1 MWERW
6 FKERPLFHL
15 CWWAAVVMVSL
26 ALGPRWGH
34 GQEKLVYSCS
44 AQVHEAFE
52 TDRLDA
58 FEKATGIKV
67 DLYVTS
73 SAIAIERLRN
83 GFSGLSSSATPLD
96 SELKAEGY
104 VETPFCKDPLA
115 VITNPLCKIKDLSFG
130 QIQKIFMGEISN
142 WKALG
147 GPDQPI
153 VLVIPKRTTGAYRNF
168 SDLIMHR
175 SEIRYDVLTDKSVFV
190 INVVEHMPYA
200 ISFISYGAAT
210 SHAGVTVLK
219 IDGISP
225 NDKAYPYFQTFSFVT
240 KGKPVGA
247 GRNFIDFAFSEGGL
261 AIMKKRGL
269 TPLR

>member
-1 MWERW
+1 MSERR
-6 FKERPLFHL
+6 FRNRPLFRL
-15 CWWAAVVMVSL
+15 CWSAAAVMVSL
-26 ALGPRWGH
+26 ALGPRWSH
-34 GQEKLVYSCS
+34 GQERLVYSCS
-44 AQVHEAFE
+44 AQVYEAFE

-58 FEKATGIKV
+58 FEKATGMKV

-83 GFSGLSSSATPLD
+83 GFSALSSTATPLD

-115 VITNPLCKIKDLSFG
+115 VIANPLCKIGGLSLG
-130 QIQKIFMGEISN
+130 QVQRIFMGEITN
-142 WKALG
+142 WRSLG

-168 SDLIMHR
+168 SDLVMHR

-190 INVVEHMPYA
+190 IKVVEHVPYA
-200 ISFISYGAAT
+200 ISFISYGAAA
-210 SHAGVTVLK
+210 SHAGVRVLN
-219 IDGISP
+219 IEGVSP
-225 NDKAYPYFQTFSFVT
+225 NDKAYPFFQTFSFVT

-247 GRNFIDFAFSEGGL
+247 GKNFIDFAFSDGGL
-261 AIMKKRGL
+261 AIMRKRGL